1 MNNYE
6 IMYIVRTDIPEDLV
20 KETVKKFEKILTD
33 YSATITLSKELGQK
47 EFAYEIKKFKSG
59 YYYLYNIE
67 AKDDKVVKEFD
78 RVARID
84 ENVIRHLIL
93 NLDK

>member
-1 MNNYE
+1 MKHYE
-6 IMYIVRTDIPEDLV
+6 IMFIVRPDIDENAV
-20 KETVKKFEKILTD
+20 KNTVKTFEKILTD
-33 YSATITLSKELGQK
+33 KKAKIILSKELGQK

-59 YYYLYNIE
+59 YYFLYNIE
-67 AKDDKVVKEFD
+67 AKDDTSVKEFD

-84 ENVIRHLIL
+84 ENVIRHLVL

>member
-1 MNNYE
+1 MKNYE
-6 IMYIVRTDIPEDLV
+6 IMFIVRPDIEESAV
-20 KETVKKFEKILTD
+20 KNTVKALEKILTD
-33 YSATITLSKELGQK
+33 HKAKITLSKELGQK

-59 YYYLYNIE
+59 YYFLYNIE
-67 AKDDKVVKEFD
+67 AMDDAAIKEFD

-84 ENVIRHLIL
+84 ENIVRHLII

>member
-1 MNNYE
+1 MKHYE
-6 IMYIVRTDIPEDLV
+6 IMFIVRPDIDENVV
-20 KETVKKFEKILTD
+20 KNTVKTFEKILTD
-33 YSATITLSKELGQK
+33 KKAKITLSKELGQK

-59 YYYLYNIE
+59 YYFLYNIE
-67 AKDDKVVKEFD
+67 AKDDTSVKEFD

-84 ENVIRHLIL
+84 ENVIRHLVL

>member
-1 MNNYE
+1 MKYE
-6 IMYIVRTDIPEDLV
+6 IMFIVRPDIDENAV
-20 KETVKKFEKILTD
+20 KNTVKTFEKILTD
-33 YSATITLSKELGQK
+33 KKAKITLSKELGQK

-59 YYYLYNIE
+59 YYFLYNIE
-67 AKDDKVVKEFD
+67 AKDDTSVKEFD

-84 ENVIRHLIL
+84 ENVIRHLVL